1 MGSYTEGPGGLQYT
15 DGDVVGAARASGLG
29 RLSVVPK
36 VRAQT
41 GEDEPEAESLGA
53 LQVAIQERGLP
64 WQAFDFGADGEAIG
78 VPIDAD
84 LFAVLGRIAE
94 AVAVHA
100 SSVIQ
105 VLEREEKESV
115 GLESL
120 TASIELRWEVGADE
134 REALV
139 AWLNEGISG
148 DASFNDDLLRS
159 GELDDDWYE
168 PPAELEPL
176 FSDWETNDEA
186 RHLVAH
192 AHAHALLS
200 GEPFLLHQPD
210 DDYQVDAWK
219 AAGAPGFVLFTPA
232 KYPFVDLL
240 AQWLGVPEELRQR
253 VFYLHASV
261 SDYELPPEEDIAEA
275 DEEAGNRFLWFV
287 AWAVNGLPGARLLGP
302 KEDDGLRDLT
312 MGWHMEATEE
322 QLFELLVETGLSDV
336 KLDEILEDGQQP
348 ALRAVSS
355 LERLSLLKDS
365 APGSRAELE
374 FVLGESR
381 KPPALQ
387 SATMALLLAAIRE
400 VDLPKDVLA
409 RIAELVRAVPPE

>member
-1 MGSYTEGPGGLQYT
+1 MEWYAEGPGGLRYEE
-15 DGDVVGAARASGLG
+15 GDVVGAARASGLG
-29 RLSVVPK
+29 RLLVVPK

-41 GEDEPEAESLGA
+41 GEDQPEPESLAA
-53 LQVAIQERGLP
+53 LQVAIQERGLS
-64 WQAFDFGADGEAIG
+64 WQAFDFGADGEAIA

-100 SSVIQ
+100 GSVIQ
-105 VLEREEKESV
+105 ALEREAAE
-115 GLESL
+115 LESL

-139 AWLNEGISG
+139 AWLNEGTSG
-148 DASFNDDLLRS
+148 HASVTDELLRS
-159 GELDDDWYE
+159 GEVDDDWYE
-168 PPAELEPL
+168 PPAELEDV
-176 FSDWETNDEA
+176 FSHWDAHDEA

-192 AHAHALLS
+192 AHARALLS
-200 GEPFLLHQPD
+200 GAPFLLHQPD

-219 AAGAPGFVLFTPA
+219 ADGAPGFVLFTPA
-232 KYPFVDLL
+232 KYPFIDLL
-240 AQWLGVPEELRQR
+240 AQWLGVPEALRQR

-261 SDYELPPEEDIAEA
+261 ADYDLPPEEDIAEA
-275 DEEAGNRFLWFV
+275 DEDAGNRFLWFV
-287 AWAVNGLPGARLLGP
+287 AWATNGLPGARLLGP

-336 KLDEILEDGQQP
+336 KLDDVLEDGQAP
-348 ALRAVSS
+348 ALRAASS

-365 APGSRAELE
+365 APSSHAALE
-374 FVLGESR
+374 YILGESR
-381 KPPALQ
+381 KPPALE
-387 SATMALLLAAIRE
+387 SATMALLLAAIRDVE
-400 VDLPKDVLA
+400 LPKDVLA